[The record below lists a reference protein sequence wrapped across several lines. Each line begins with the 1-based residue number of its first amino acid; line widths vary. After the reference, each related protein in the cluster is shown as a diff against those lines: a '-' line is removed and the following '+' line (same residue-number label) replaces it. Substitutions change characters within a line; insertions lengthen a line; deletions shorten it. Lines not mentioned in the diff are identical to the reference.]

1 MIDGMNSL
9 MIAMMRTKCLETDKG
24 FSDDHFLGSVDTIC
38 KKLKVPIFN
47 SASV

>member
-9 MIAMMRTKCLETDKG
+9 LITRMRTKCLETDTG
-24 FSDDHFLGSVDTIC
+24 FSDDHFLGVLIQFVKIKGTMF
-38 KKLKVPIFN
+38 K

>member
-9 MIAMMRTKCLETDKG
+9 MITMMRTKCLETDKG
-24 FSDDHFLGSVDTIC
+24 FSDDHFWGVLIQFIKIKGTIF
-38 KKLKVPIFN
+38 K